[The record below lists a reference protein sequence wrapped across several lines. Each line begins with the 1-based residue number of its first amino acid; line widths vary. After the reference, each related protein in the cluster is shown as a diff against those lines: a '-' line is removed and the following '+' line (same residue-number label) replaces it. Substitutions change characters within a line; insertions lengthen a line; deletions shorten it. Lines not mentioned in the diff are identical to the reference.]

1 MRIENVSKN
10 EQFKVNLSRK
20 ANAFTLIE
28 MRDIKIVTFRALQN
42 SNKSACFLVLQRYD
56 QSVVVQ

>member
-1 MRIENVSKN
+1 MKIENVSKN

-28 MRDIKIVTFRALQN
+28 MHDIKIVTFQALQN
-42 SNKSACFLVLQRYD
+42 SNKSAYFLELQRYD
-56 QSVVVQ
+56 QLVVVQ